1 MKPVAAALWNRL
13 FVVEILLF
21 AAVFWADAAGYV
33 PLSKTPFLLLIA
45 WLSLRLRGL
54 GWRSAGLTWPSGGA
68 RLLALGL
75 AAGVLFWALEYFVA
89 NPVLHHFTGK
99 YPDLSDFRF
108 IVGNEGMLALILLL
122 NLVLAGFGEEMV
134 WRGYALPRV
143 AGLLGESRAAW
154 LIAIIG
160 VNVAFGLAHTYQG
173 EPGVLQAA
181 VQGVLLGLLYL
192 FTGRN
197 LIAPVAAHFSA
208 NTCDFVLIYLGR
220 HLGLGA

>member
-1 MKPVAAALWNRL
+1 MKPVAAAHWNRL

-33 PLSKTPFLLLIA
+33 PLSRTPFLLLIA

-54 GWRSAGLTWPSGGA
+54 DWRSVGLAWPSGGA
-68 RLLALGL
+68 RLLAMGL

-89 NPVLHHFTGK
+89 NPVLYHFTGK

-108 IVGNEGMLALILLL
+108 IVGNEAMLALILAL
-122 NLVLAGFGEEMV
+122 NLILAGFGEEMV

-143 AGLLGESRAAW
+143 AGLLGESRLAW

-173 EPGVLQAA
+173 EPGVIQAA

-197 LIAPVAAHFSA
+197 LIAPIAAHFSA
-208 NTCDFVLIYLGR
+208 NTCDFILIYLGR
-220 HLGLGA
+220 HVGLGA